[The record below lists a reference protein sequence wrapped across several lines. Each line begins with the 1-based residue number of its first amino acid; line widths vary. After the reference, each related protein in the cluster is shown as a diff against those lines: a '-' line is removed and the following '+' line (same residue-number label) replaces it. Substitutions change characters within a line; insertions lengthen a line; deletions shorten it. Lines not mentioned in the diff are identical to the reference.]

1 MSLPAV
7 VLDIEGTMSSTWF
20 VHGTLYPYSQERF
33 LPWIIKHA
41 EEPRVIAQLEAV
53 RTLSGELDA
62 NHERIVWWL
71 NHWLKDDQKVTPLKA
86 FQGWI
91 WGEGFAAGDLTSHFY
106 DDAIPAMRRW
116 FEQGKTLFIFS
127 SGSVSAQL
135 AWFGNTPE
143 GDILSMFSG
152 HYDTENIGP
161 KRVASS
167 YETIANT
174 IGFASEDIVFLS
186 DLADELDSAR
196 EAGWKTVGV
205 RREGDQYYDQGV
217 GDHLEISTFSQL
229 NIDGAE
235 PVVTPIN
242 S

>member
-1 MSLPAV
+1 MAIPAV

-20 VHGTLYPYSQERF
+20 VHDTLYPYRQERF
-33 LPWIIKHA
+33 LSWINAHA
-41 EEPRVIAQLEAV
+41 EEPRVIPHLEAV
-53 RTLSGELDA
+53 RVLAGEPDA
-62 NHERIVWWL
+62 DHERIVWWL
-71 NHWLKDDQKVTPLKA
+71 NHWLKDDQKVTSLKA

-143 GDILSMFSG
+143 GNILSMFSG

-161 KRVASS
+161 KRVPSLMRPSLTSS
-167 YETIANT
+167 
-174 IGFASEDIVFLS
+174 DMH
-186 DLADELDSAR
+186 
-196 EAGWKTVGV
+196 
-205 RREGDQYYDQGV
+205 RR
-217 GDHLEISTFSQL
+217 T
-229 NIDGAE
+229 
-235 PVVTPIN
+235 
-242 S
+242 